1 MQPLPTCVVEHC
13 HPARRAYG
21 DRAVSSRKTP
31 VHQARY
37 EAKKRAAGFVRGPRI
52 TADASERLHA
62 LAYRYKLTPCE
73 VVSRLLLDM
82 PLDGEHG
89 ASVLWQRR
97 EGLSDV
103 EMREV
108 ERLAG
113 SQRSVR

>member
-1 MQPLPTCVVEHC
+1 MT
-13 HPARRAYG
+13 
-21 DRAVSSRKTP
+21 SRKTP

-37 EAKKRAAGFVRGPRI
+37 EAKKRSAGFVRGPRI

-62 LAYRYKLTPCE
+62 LAYRHRLTPCE

-82 PLDGEHG
+82 PLDGELG
-89 ASVLWQRR
+89 ASALWQRR
-97 EGLSDV
+97 EGLSDI

-113 SQRSVR
+113 SDRALRS